1 MAEKIRERAYAKLNL
16 TLDVLGKLPNGY
28 HDLAMVMESV
38 ELGDDVDITA
48 RNDGEIHLNSNLPWL
63 PKDGRNLAVEAV
75 KVFRTAIGDE
85 SLGADIYLR
94 KRIPVG
100 AGMAGGS
107 TNAAA
112 VLRALNRYTN
122 RPFNADRLRE
132 LGLKIG
138 SDVPYCV
145 CGGSRLA
152 EGQGEILS
160 PLPMPPECHVVIC
173 KPGFSISTGELFKK
187 IDERSSRIRPDTPGL
202 IAAMEQKDVAGMAR
216 RLYNVFE
223 DVLPRNL
230 REVGE
235 LKSRFLDQGA
245 LGTVMTGTG
254 SAVFGIFDD
263 YDKAADASV
272 ELGEY
277 CRDVFLTKFVDEIEI

>member
-1 MAEKIRERAYAKLNL
+1 MAETIQERAYAKLNL
-16 TLDVLGKLPNGY
+16 TLDVLGKLPGGY
-28 HDLAMVMESV
+28 HALSMVMESV
-38 ELGDDVDITA
+38 ELGDDVELTP
-48 RNDGEIHLNSNLPWL
+48 RNDGEIRLNSNLPWL

-75 KVFRTAIGDE
+75 KVFRSAIGDE
-85 SLGADIYLR
+85 KLGADIYLR

-112 VLRALNRYTN
+112 VLRALNRWKD
-122 RPFNADRLRE
+122 RPFDADALRA
-132 LGLKIG
+132 LGLQIG

-152 EGQGEILS
+152 QGRGEELTA
-160 PLPMPPECHVVIC
+160 LPMPPACHVVVC
-173 KPGFSISTGELFKK
+173 KPFFSISTGELFKK
-187 IDERSSRIRPDTPGL
+187 IDERSSRIRPDTKGL
-202 IAAMEQKDVAGMAR
+202 IAAMEKKDVAGMAR

-230 REVGE
+230 REVSE
-235 LKSRFLDQGA
+235 MKSRFLDQGA

-254 SAVFGIFDD
+254 SAVFGIFDT

-277 CRDVFLTKFVDEIEI
+277 CRDVFLTKFADEIVI

>member
-1 MAEKIRERAYAKLNL
+1 MAETIQERAYAKLNL

-38 ELGDDVDITA
+38 ELGDDVELTP
-48 RNDGEIHLNSNLPWL
+48 RNDGEIRLNSNLPWL

-85 SLGADIYLR
+85 KLGADIYLR

-107 TNAAA
+107 TDAAA
-112 VLRALNRYTN
+112 VLRALNRWKD
-122 RPFNADRLRE
+122 RPFDAAALRA
-132 LGLKIG
+132 LGLQIG

-152 EGQGEILS
+152 EGQGEKLTA
-160 PLPMPPECHVVIC
+160 LPMPPDCYVVVC
-173 KPGFSISTGELFKK
+173 KPSFSISTGELFKK
-187 IDERSSRIRPDTPGL
+187 IDARSSRIRPDTGGL
-202 IAAMEQKDVAGMAR
+202 IAAMEKKDVAGMAR

-230 REVGE
+230 REVSE
-235 LKSRFLDQGA
+235 MKSRFLDQGA
-245 LGTVMTGTG
+245 LGPVMTGTG
-254 SAVFGIFDD
+254 SAVFGIFDN

-277 CRDVFLTKFVDEIEI
+277 CRDVFLTQFADEIVI